1 MKYSEGKLK
10 SLIFRLNPHQVSYV
24 DDGDIED
31 NAGLVDMYGNNVR
44 VPRRIESYPGNN
56 VTKLSTLVIS
66 TLS

>member
-1 MKYSEGKLK
+1 MSD
-10 SLIFRLNPHQVSYV
+10 FMMCQVSYV

-56 VTKLSTLVIS
+56 STKHSKPVVSTLK
-66 TLS
+66 